1 MLILSEFIHTFSKS
15 PFQNL
20 TVYFVEIDNLILKS
34 YRNKNGQSNQE
45 TLDMGE
51 LTLPDG
57 MNNLLNYTN

>member
-1 MLILSEFIHTFSKS
+1 MSILSEFIHTFSKI
-15 PFQNL
+15 PFQIV
-20 TVYFVEIDNLILKS
+20 TVYFVEIDKLILKS